1 MDAMTIDA
9 ALRAFYAKR
18 GEGDLDACLGFFR
31 DDAVVQYAGSPEAS
45 PFARTVEGIDALRVV
60 FHDFI
65 GLWIWE
71 RFELASI
78 TVDGD
83 RAAVHIIADIRFS
96 LGEQT
101 FTTDM
106 LDLWTFDDAG
116 RAVRLVEFVDTA
128 MVQKLVGA

>member
-1 MDAMTIDA
+1 MDAMAIDA
-9 ALRAFYAKR
+9 ALRTFYAKR
-18 GEGDLDACLGFFR
+18 AEGDLDACLGFFR

-45 PFARTVEGIDALRVV
+45 PFARTVEGIEALRVV

-71 RFELASI
+71 RFEPASI
-78 TVDGD
+78 IVDGD
-83 RAAVHIIADIRFS
+83 RVAVHIVADVRFS
-96 LGEQT
+96 LGGEA
-101 FTTDM
+101 FATDM

-116 RAVRLVEFVDTA
+116 RATRLVEFVDTA